1 MSTTHARSTQ
11 ADSASGAE
19 PATYSPATYSKDY
32 WDLVFEQLG
41 RNRLFKVALVVLGL
55 LYASAIYAPLIA
67 NDRPFV
73 LEAADY
79 AEYNKA
85 MRTLYPATL
94 GVGRVAKQTPA
105 EYLEQRTEGSTQTYD
120 EALTSE
126 LDAVRGQLVTMK
138 LYLEPE
144 KHAAL
149 DEFDAAI
156 GALVDL
162 GREAAQAPSE
172 ELAARTKE
180 QATVTKTLV
189 KAIRVDY
196 KPADPTAEV
205 IEGEEPA
212 GLTLSG
218 VRSYPLLEAVSGWE
232 MFFMS
237 LWLLVLTWP
246 LWNRLWNQVLLRGH
260 RERIRKHRRR
270 KWVTVMGLSTAAAIA
285 WAMTIGGTTT
295 FNVSEFKAS
304 LTSGEIVQTEAVFPL
319 IPYGF
324 AEGHSAEHF
333 RPPTWEKNS
342 EVSEEGYYVHGARAP
357 EKDPVTGFMP
367 PPIPVEIRFAE
378 PELNSW
384 SRHILGTDSAGRD
397 FLVRMLWGGRVSLA
411 VGLVSAILLV
421 IIGTIIGSIA
431 GYFGGWIDM
440 VISRFIE
447 IVICIPAF
455 FLILM
460 TSAFI
465 DPEILPPI
473 MAIVIL
479 IALIRWTGV
488 ARLVRG
494 EFLRLR
500 ESEFALAAQA
510 LGFSS
515 RRTIFLHILPNA
527 LAPVL
532 VAGAFAVASGILTE
546 STLSFLGFGIQHP
559 MPSWGSLITESKMAE
574 HWWVQIFPGLLI
586 FITIT
591 CYNQVGDAFRDA
603 LDPKS
608 QKL

>member
-1 MSTTHARSTQ
+1 MKPSTNLGSK
-11 ADSASGAE
+11 SSE
-19 PATYSPATYSKDY
+19 PPTYSKDY

-41 RNRLFKVALVVLGL
+41 RNRLFKLAVVVLTL

-67 NDRPFV
+67 NDRPYV
-73 LEAADY
+73 LEAANY

-85 MRTLYPATL
+85 LRTLYPATL
-94 GVGRVAKQTPA
+94 GVGRIAKQTP
-105 EYLEQRTEGSTQTYD
+105 EQYLEKRTEGSTQTHE
-120 EALTSE
+120 EALQAE
-126 LDAVRGQLVTMK
+126 LGAVRGQLTTMK
-138 LYLEPE
+138 LYLAPE

-149 DEFDAAI
+149 EEFDLAI
-156 GALVDL
+156 AELIELGGQAGTEPGGEVAELVKAKAT
-162 GREAAQAPSE
+162 E
-172 ELAARTKE
+172 TKN
-180 QATVTKTLV
+180 LV
-189 KAIRVDY
+189 KAIRVDF
-196 KPADPTAEV
+196 KPIDPGAELV
-205 IEGEEPA
+205 EGEQPE
-212 GLTLSG
+212 GLILTG
-218 VRSYPLLEAVSGWE
+218 QRSYPLLEAISGWE

-237 LWLLVLTWP
+237 LWLLVMTWP
-246 LWNRLWNQVLLRGH
+246 LWNWIWNLVLLRGD
-260 RERIRKHRRR
+260 RERIRKNRKR
-270 KWVTVMGLSTAAAIA
+270 KWLLALALSMLAGLVWGSTLGGSAI
-285 WAMTIGGTTT
+285 
-295 FNVSEFKAS
+295 FNVSEYKAS
-304 LTSGEIVQTEAVFPL
+304 LTSGEIVETAAVFPL
-319 IPYGF
+319 VPYGF
-324 AEGHSAEHF
+324 AEGHTAEIF
-333 RPPTWEKNS
+333 RPPTWGESS
-342 EVSEEGYYVHGARAP
+342 EISEEGYYVRGARMP
-357 EKDPVTGFMP
+357 EPDPVTGFVSP
-367 PPIPVEIRFAE
+367 PKPVEIRFAE
-378 PELNSW
+378 PQLNAW
-384 SRHILGTDSAGRD
+384 NRHLLGTDSAGRD

-431 GYFGGWIDM
+431 GYFGGWVDM

-465 DPEILPPI
+465 DPEVLAPI
-473 MAIVIL
+473 FAIVIL

-559 MPSWGSLITESKMAE
+559 MPSWGSLITDSKMAE
-574 HWWVQIFPGLLI
+574 HWWVQIFPGVLI

-603 LDPKS
+603 LDPKAKK
-608 QKL
+608 Q